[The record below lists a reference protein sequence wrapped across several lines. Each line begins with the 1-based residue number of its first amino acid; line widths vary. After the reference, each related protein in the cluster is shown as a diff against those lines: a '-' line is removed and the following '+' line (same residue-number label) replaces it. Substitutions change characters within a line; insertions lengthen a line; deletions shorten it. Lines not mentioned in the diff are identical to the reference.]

1 MFLPAFELLFL
12 KPTIASIAQRG
23 EERRRRPRLGRSRT
37 DDGYRSFR
45 RLLLDTLIA
54 DWISLRGGFDK
65 NRPDSRDLYL
75 ASFALT
81 SFEEKRRGN
90 DGLNREGVRELGLKR
105 RLRRLNVETV
115 GWTGKSEIILIY
127 ICIFNRLKYIYIY
140 IILLILLFVTDISK
154 AHIAFQTKP
163 IYIIRQFALK
173 LRSNQENFIKHGP

>member
-65 NRPDSRDLYL
+65 NRPDFRDLYL

-81 SFEEKRRGN
+81 SFGEKRRGN
-90 DGLNREGVRELGLKR
+90 DGLNREGVRELSLKR

-140 IILLILLFVTDISK
+140 YSV
-154 AHIAFQTKP
+154 
-163 IYIIRQFALK
+163 
-173 LRSNQENFIKHGP
+173 NFIVRYRYFESAYRLSNEADLYYQAIRIKITE